1 VKEMAIL
8 SRKATCDGYM
18 DWPDRGVYFFFAT
31 DERQTDTDQLRLTRV
46 GTHAVSRGSG
56 TSLWTR
62 LRTHRGALSGTYEG
76 GGNHRGSV
84 FRERVGEA
92 MVERHALHD
101 EYPEWGDGS
110 SAGRDLRLEELEMER
125 RVSDYVR
132 KLPFLWVSIDDEPG
146 PESNRSYLER
156 KPSRS

>member
-1 VKEMAIL
+1 
-8 SRKATCDGYM
+8 
-18 DWPDRGVYFFFAT
+18 
-31 DERQTDTDQLRLTRV
+31 
-46 GTHAVSRGSG
+46 
-56 TSLWTR
+56 
-62 LRTHRGALSGTYEG
+62 
-76 GGNHRGSV
+76 
-84 FRERVGEA
+84 

-101 EYPEWGDGS
+101 EYSEWGDGS